1 MQGTHS
7 VCAEHSG
14 GQCFQSWV
22 DKRVNGLSVC
32 LLPERSKTASI
43 RCRWWAGWSWT
54 ALPGKQIHPSLI
66 CFTPPIW
73 TFWKLLPRVQA
84 CKGNHLRWRIFFAGR
99 IFLICQEITF
109 ILQKDPQTRDYHEA
123 PQLIKRPLMVSN
135 LKCGLNL
142 ERDDLRCK
150 NKERK
155 KWTHLSKHHDIEPDP
170 EGFVQRS
177 LLHSIHP
184 GVVLCIPVMR
194 ERVTRLSG
202 VPDGI

>member
-1 MQGTHS
+1 MFSRYRAALMTARSCDIWAAVPTVTFFLCCIVFKLTESTSCTHTFLSLEEKKIARSDYLLWYLHKICLPVAFISHIELVELSTPVQGTHS

-84 CKGNHLRWRIFFAGR
+84 CKGNHLR
-99 IFLICQEITF
+99 
-109 ILQKDPQTRDYHEA
+109 
-123 PQLIKRPLMVSN
+123 
-135 LKCGLNL
+135 
-142 ERDDLRCK
+142 
-150 NKERK
+150 
-155 KWTHLSKHHDIEPDP
+155 
-170 EGFVQRS
+170 
-177 LLHSIHP
+177 
-184 GVVLCIPVMR
+184 
-194 ERVTRLSG
+194 
-202 VPDGI
+202 